1 MLVGGL
7 LGGGPCNLPRGLV
20 APCWRSGHR
29 QPVTCARD
37 WTPIPPRLLRLP
49 REDWGIVEFGVLGCP
64 AGGSQPLRFP
74 GSGPPSRRI
83 HYPLPLPYQGK
94 PDPVVLQ
101 GIIRSL
107 KEELGR
113 LRGLDGQDARDS
125 RETEIWHLRE
135 Q

>member
-1 MLVGGL
+1 VVLIPL
-7 LGGGPCNLPRGLV
+7 L
-20 APCWRSGHR
+20 
-29 QPVTCARD
+29 
-37 WTPIPPRLLRLP
+37 
-49 REDWGIVEFGVLGCP
+49 
-64 AGGSQPLRFP
+64 
-74 GSGPPSRRI
+74 RI

-113 LRGLDGQDARDS
+113 LRGLSGGQDARDARNT

>member
-1 MLVGGL
+1 MVLIL
-7 LGGGPCNLPRGLV
+7 L
-20 APCWRSGHR
+20 
-29 QPVTCARD
+29 
-37 WTPIPPRLLRLP
+37 
-49 REDWGIVEFGVLGCP
+49 
-64 AGGSQPLRFP
+64 
-74 GSGPPSRRI
+74 RI

-107 KEELGR
+107 KEELSR
-113 LRGLDGQDARDS
+113 LRGLDVQDTRDG

>member
-1 MLVGGL
+1 MFSSLGL
-7 LGGGPCNLPRGLV
+7 KVPLGDSWPLS
-20 APCWRSGHR
+20 AM
-29 QPVTCARD
+29 
-37 WTPIPPRLLRLP
+37 
-49 REDWGIVEFGVLGCP
+49 VLI
-64 AGGSQPLRFP
+64 L
-74 GSGPPSRRI
+74 RI

-113 LRGLDGQDARDS
+113 LRGLNHQDPRDTRDS
-125 RETEIWHLRE
+125 EIWHLRE

>member
-1 MLVGGL
+1 MVLIL
-7 LGGGPCNLPRGLV
+7 L
-20 APCWRSGHR
+20 
-29 QPVTCARD
+29 
-37 WTPIPPRLLRLP
+37 
-49 REDWGIVEFGVLGCP
+49 
-64 AGGSQPLRFP
+64 
-74 GSGPPSRRI
+74 RI

-113 LRGLDGQDARDS
+113 LRGLDGQDPREARDS
-125 RETEIWHLRE
+125 EIWHLRE

>member
-1 MLVGGL
+1 MFFDSEICVFGWIL
-7 LGGGPCNLPRGLV
+7 
-20 APCWRSGHR
+20 ASE
-29 QPVTCARD
+29 
-37 WTPIPPRLLRLP
+37 TPMVLIPSL
-49 REDWGIVEFGVLGCP
+49 
-64 AGGSQPLRFP
+64 
-74 GSGPPSRRI
+74 RI

-113 LRGLDGQDARDS
+113 LRRLDGGQDARDTRDT

>member
-1 MLVGGL
+1 ML
-7 LGGGPCNLPRGLV
+7 
-20 APCWRSGHR
+20 
-29 QPVTCARD
+29 
-37 WTPIPPRLLRLP
+37 
-49 REDWGIVEFGVLGCP
+49 
-64 AGGSQPLRFP
+64 SQVDSCPLRATVLILLL
-74 GSGPPSRRI
+74 RI

-107 KEELGR
+107 KEELSR
-113 LRGLDGQDARDS
+113 LRGLDGQDTRDS